1 MKRIYALLL
10 SLILLL
16 GISACGAR
24 GEKKEFTSFLPPKS
38 ATVHEDIQVDETNH
52 ITIVDTQ
59 TIVPNP
65 DKPDE
70 KILIVTYD
78 WKNDSEKQ
86 KITYG
91 SFLITAKQD
100 GVSLKPDLKHVE
112 DKFKLVRPVEGGET
126 LQGIQQGFVLLSD
139 GEVTLSIKGNMYAV
153 FVDGV
158 PQNSYPVEVSVA
170 VN

>member
-112 DKFKLVRPVEGGET
+112 DKFKLVRPRRRRNAAGH
-126 LQGIQQGFVLLSD
+126 QQGFVLLSD
-139 GEVTLSIKGNMYAV
+139 GEVTLPIKGIMGPL
-153 FVDGV
+153 VDGV
-158 PQNSYPVEVSVA
+158 PQNSYPVECR
-170 VN
+170 